1 MSAFHVP
8 VMWGSSITARWFVLS
23 ATIPVSFARPLRPIV
38 SAVILREPSPMLP
51 AHVQLV
57 SLMLAIALRLVL
69 PAMLHALLVMF
80 LPQFAQV
87 AILQPTFESSSHQP
101 LNVSAKAAMWT
112 QEQPNAQWRLSIA
125 PPHA

>member
-1 MSAFHVP
+1 
-8 VMWGSSITARWFVLS
+8 
-23 ATIPVSFARPLRPIV
+23 
-38 SAVILREPSPMLP
+38 MLP

-101 LNVSAKAAMWT
+101 HNASAKVVLWT
-112 QEQPNAQWRLSIA
+112 QEQPNAQWQLSIA
-125 PPHA
+125 PPHV